1 MGHLNKMGFFFLSLP
16 VPISLFVQTVLSA
29 LHFTSKKQLQLLKG
43 REQQHS
49 RDEIC
54 FTIASLTRHSR
65 LGINVQLRIRIG
77 IRIRIRRITY
87 AAVLVERLSV
97 VLRGVDQTC
106 MQSKGAGVTTF
117 APVNFKSD
125 AWHHFGSS
133 RVRKCGRWQKDGKHY
148 ADAAGVVPY

>member
-1 MGHLNKMGFFFLSLP
+1 MGHLNKMGFFFSLSLT
-16 VPISLFVQTVLSA
+16 VPIRLFVQTVLSA

-65 LGINVQLRIRIG
+65 LGINVQLR